1 LLLCTGCHTPTREAR
16 RMVKRAEQLASTQPD
31 SAVRLID
38 SVLRM
43 EAYLNERERMEMAL
57 LQGEIIFHNIKLD
70 DDNLLD
76 SVTISP
82 ELERA
87 ASFFAKNKQYAKA
100 AHAALF
106 SGYIQMHYGENVT
119 AMRSLKEAEQYSA
132 SVPDSLTTARA
143 QYWMAKLLYFDGMG
157 QEALAMLKAAN
168 QNIGSRI
175 NDKALILNAM
185 ASNLLLTNQ
194 YDSAEICIRQSL
206 DYADKTGSETT
217 LRKASNNYAVL
228 CRLRGNNEDAITYLR
243 QVINNS
249 NPDETDLI
257 IYYLNLAKTYVA
269 TKEMDSASAYFKRI
283 EILLPNSETKE
294 ETKVSAYG
302 ALSQFAEQQG
312 DAISALQYREARESL
327 LYKIL
332 VQRQEQT
339 IYRIQQ
345 QYNYESLQNTMG
357 QKNIQK
363 HRIITFLA
371 IIVALVVIAL
381 AISQIRL
388 ARIRKKEDEANANL
402 FHFMQQNKEL
412 IQNNLAQERQ
422 VSDTTQQ
429 LSELLSAWLR
439 AMQKLDY
446 CLKTPKD
453 KIALKDLEKEVFGDG
468 DHWEAVKEVLVA
480 MYPGLWETLK
490 LKFPEMDE
498 MELRVCMLSRLKLSR
513 LGEATLLGISTSVL
527 DKLRT
532 KVRKRMEQDNLQ

>member
-1 LLLCTGCHTPTREAR
+1 
-16 RMVKRAEQLASTQPD
+16 MVKRAEQMASTQPD

-57 LQGEIIFHNIKLD
+57 LQAEALFGNRATYEISPVMD
-70 DDNLLD
+70 DDFFEDHPNI
-76 SVTISP
+76 STSP

-87 ASFFAKNKQYAKA
+87 AAYFARKKQYAKA
-100 AHAALF
+100 AHAALY
-106 SGYIQMHYGENVT
+106 SGFVQQHYNEKEA
-119 AMRSLKEAEQYSA
+119 AMRSFKEAEQYGDLA
-132 SVPDSLTTARA
+132 GDSLSMA
-143 QYWMAKLLYFDGMG
+143 QAKYRMGRMLLDNIMKE
-157 QEALAMLKAAN
+157 EALSMFSSADECVGKHFVEKAII
-168 QNIGSRI
+168 Q
-175 NDKALILNAM
+175 NAM
-185 ASNLLLTNQ
+185 GICFMLQRDFDNATTYLQHSLSN
-194 YDSAEICIRQSL
+194 AEKYNSSKICHKVL
-206 DYADKTGSETT
+206 
-217 LRKASNNYAVL
+217 NNYAVL
-228 CRLRGNNEDAITYLR
+228 YRLQGRYDQALGCLHRMLEEPSLEESEIFM
-243 QVINNS
+243 
-249 NPDETDLI
+249 
-257 IYYLNLAKTYVA
+257 LNLNLGIVFFDK
-269 TKEMDSASAYFKRI
+269 KEFDSASLYYKNVEKNIHI
-283 EILLPNSETKE
+283 ESIQPKTRL
-294 ETKVSAYG
+294 SAYA
-302 ALSQFAEQQG
+302 ALSEFAKSQNH
-312 DAISALQYREARESL
+312 DSLAL
-327 LYKIL
+327 LYRKNHEDVL
-332 VQRQEQT
+332 YAVMQQRQEQN